1 MRIPLAIILLTII
14 MMSLYRVIVPV
25 WSSYISPY
33 YTDDIYKGFSE
44 AYDGSQYRRKENPG
58 IIPDETV
65 FSYAAGA
72 YIRGVDPIFI
82 NSEHSPLGKYMIGLF
97 ILLMKNDKFIVL
109 PCAISVLIAVWLIGW
124 MVLKD
129 RITAFVP
136 VALLA
141 TEPLFLNQIRIAP
154 LLDIIQLPWI
164 LFAIAAFLWERRKG
178 SFIATAIM
186 IGLVMAT
193 KTIIPA
199 ILLVAT
205 CMAFLLLQR
214 QWKLVV
220 RFILWLSISGVI
232 FVASYAR
239 TFMSGYTIADFIG
252 FQKWIFLYQKSKL
265 IFPFSVWKLLLFNQ
279 WQAWW
284 GDMSIL
290 TADDWRWTWP
300 ASTLLGFGAM
310 GLFMARKVALKEPI
324 TLLILW
330 VAVYSAFLSL
340 GVVSSRFFL
349 PLFPVSYI
357 VGVWTI
363 RWAIKKIW
371 RYISFIIL
379 F

>member
-14 MMSLYRVIVPV
+14 MMSLYRAIASV
-25 WSSYISPY
+25 WFSYTSPY
-33 YTDDIYKGFSE
+33 YTDDIYQGYQS

-72 YIRGVDPIFI
+72 YVRGVDPILI
-82 NSEHSPLGKYMIGLF
+82 NSEHTPLGKYMIGLI
-97 ILLMKNDKFIVL
+97 ILLMKNDKFVVL
-109 PCAISVLIAVWLIGW
+109 PCAIFALIAVWLIGW

-129 RITAFVP
+129 RITALVP

-178 SFIATAIM
+178 SFIVTAIM

-220 RFILWLSISGVI
+220 RFILWLSISGII
-232 FVASYAR
+232 FVASYTR

-265 IFPFSVWKLLLFNQ
+265 IFPFSVWRLLLFNQ

-284 GDMSIL
+284 GDMRIL

-300 ASTLLGFGAM
+300 VSTLLGFVAM
-310 GLFMARKVALKEPI
+310 GLFAARRVSTKEPI
-324 TLLILW
+324 ALLILW

-357 VGVWTI
+357 VGVWVA
-363 RWAIKKIW
+363 RWGIKKIW
-371 RYISFIIL
+371 R
-379 F
+379 

>member
-14 MMSLYRVIVPV
+14 MMLLYRAIAPV
-25 WSSYISPY
+25 WSSYTSPY
-33 YTDDIYKGFSE
+33 YTDDIYRGYQS
-44 AYDGSQYRRKENPG
+44 AYDSSQYRRKENAG
-58 IIPDETV
+58 LIPDETV

-72 YIRGVDPIFI
+72 YARGVDPILI
-82 NSEHSPLGKYMIGLF
+82 NSEHTPLGKYLIGFF

-109 PCAISVLIAVWLIGW
+109 PSATLTLIAVWIIGW
-124 MVLKD
+124 MTIKD
-129 RITAFVP
+129 KIAALVP
-136 VALLA
+136 VAVLA
-141 TEPLFLNQIRIAP
+141 TEPLFLNQIRTAP

-178 SFIATAIM
+178 KFLITAVM

-193 KTIIPA
+193 KTIVPG
-199 ILLVAT
+199 ILLVMT
-205 CMAFLLLQR
+205 FVAFLFLQR
-214 QWKLVV
+214 KWNHIMQL
-220 RFILWLSISGVI
+220 ILWLFISVVI

-265 IFPFSVWKLLLFNQ
+265 IFPFSVWRLLLFNQ

-284 GDMSIL
+284 GDMSIIS
-290 TADDWRWTWP
+290 ADDWKWTWP
-300 ASTLLGFGAM
+300 VSTLLGFVAM
-310 GLFMARKVALKEPI
+310 GLFAARRVSTKEPI
-324 TLLILW
+324 ALLILW

-371 RYISFIIL
+371 R
-379 F
+379 

>member
-1 MRIPLAIILLTII
+1 
-14 MMSLYRVIVPV
+14 MSLYRAIASV
-25 WSSYISPY
+25 WFSYTSPY
-33 YTDDIYKGFSE
+33 YTDDIYQGYQS

-72 YIRGVDPIFI
+72 YVRGVDPILI
-82 NSEHSPLGKYMIGLF
+82 NSEHTPLGKYMIGLI
-97 ILLMKNDKFIVL
+97 ILLMKNDKFVVL
-109 PCAISVLIAVWLIGW
+109 PCAIFALIAVWLIGW

-129 RITAFVP
+129 RITALVP

-178 SFIATAIM
+178 SFIVTAIM

-199 ILLVAT
+199 ILLVTT

-220 RFILWLSISGVI
+220 RFILWLSISGII
-232 FVASYAR
+232 FVASYTR

-265 IFPFSVWKLLLFNQ
+265 IFPFSVWRLLLFNQ

-284 GDMSIL
+284 GDMRIL

-300 ASTLLGFGAM
+300 VSTLLGFVAM
-310 GLFMARKVALKEPI
+310 GLFAARRVSTKEPI
-324 TLLILW
+324 ALLILW

-357 VGVWTI
+357 VGVWVA
-363 RWAIKKIW
+363 RWGIKKIW
-371 RYISFIIL
+371 R
-379 F
+379 